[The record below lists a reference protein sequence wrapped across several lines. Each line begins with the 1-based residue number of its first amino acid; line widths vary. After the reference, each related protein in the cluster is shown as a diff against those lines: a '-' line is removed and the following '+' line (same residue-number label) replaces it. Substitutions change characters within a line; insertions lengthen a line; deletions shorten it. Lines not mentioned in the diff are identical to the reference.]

1 MREAKKNRKNYRE
14 VKLDGASIDRFYKNP
29 LTKTFQYE
37 YALYQAVANLFA
49 SVTCRSMCV
58 ESLKLYF
65 RELPHASEHAKRI
78 EDAGEGEKKHL
89 TQEGLLAQMN
99 KMVARDVAG
108 NVTFPMMQ
116 ICRAEARAVAK
127 ADGTHSFIFS
137 DGIYGFIVS
146 LEPAVKGEQR
156 RIRTQTVLSA

>member
-1 MREAKKNRKNYRE
+1 MRERNQKNFRE
-14 VKLDGASIDRFYKNP
+14 VRLDGVSIDRFYKNP

-37 YALYQAVANLFA
+37 YALYQAVANLFE
-49 SVTCRSMCV
+49 SVICRSLCV
-58 ESLKLYF
+58 DSLKLYF
-65 RELPHASEHAKRI
+65 RELPHASERAEIR

-89 TQEGLLAQMN
+89 TQEGLLAQMDR
-99 KMVARDVAG
+99 MVARDVAG

-116 ICRAEARAVAK
+116 ICRAEAWAVAE

-137 DGIYGFIVS
+137 DGIYGFRVS
-146 LEPAVKGEQR
+146 LEPAVKGTQR